1 MYPALRRSLYIF
13 IAIAAFSLIV
23 FVGQTGLAQVS
34 ATVTNSSFELP
45 TTSTSTSTVQSWA
58 GTGATVN
65 LSTISSLFTNPSAF
79 SGSQVVRV
87 TGGNADITQVTPLV
101 VAQPG
106 GVYTLRVT
114 TGSANNSTSSKGYS
128 LEFMIDMT
136 RVASQSFTIPAGT
149 VREDV
154 FSWTAPSDVLHQALK
169 IRLRNAVFTG
179 QTYFDNVRFTIPAD
193 TTRPTA
199 TLQSPQIVEGATSLN
214 LRINYAD
221 NVAVDTTSIG
231 TGDIIVT
238 GPRSFSQTLPLI
250 SNGLVNSALVR
261 PFYRITPPGGS
272 WDISDNG
279 TYTVAL
285 QANQIKDT
293 SNNFALA
300 TTLGTFTVN
309 LADTAPPT
317 AILSN
322 APNVSTAGG
331 TDHTFTVTYTDNIA
345 VNVATLDSND
355 IQVTGANSFSQ
366 AARFVT
372 VNLSSNG
379 TPRTATYSITAPGG
393 TWDAKDNGT
402 YTVALQANQVKDT
415 SNIAAA
421 AAALGSF
428 TVDVP
433 APASQSYS
441 SERCAVT
448 EHSGTRS
455 LQLVRDR
462 QNRLY
467 MLGLLCGDRVQVAY
481 TGRPHRVR
489 IRPNA
494 CGLLQFWRAT
504 RFNPY
509 LNNRL
514 TIYLAP
520 PYEHSTVEI
529 TPNSVASA
537 PTDSQP
543 CSGTQVNESLPWQT
557 LSSGVRAVQIVNT
570 SWVRNVAYP
579 RDTQMLF
586 VDGLAAQ
593 ANLQIGSFLEATNH
607 TAHVRFAWSNQCG
620 MVRFVNNRTFD
631 NVRHLAVNPYW
642 YLNGSSQ
649 GYFNFASL
657 PLRPALTCR
666 GGVLYNTETRQ
677 PY

>member
-221 NVAVDTTSIG
+221 NVAVDATSIG

-250 SNGLVNSALVR
+250 STGLVNSALVR

-300 TTLGTFTVN
+300 KTLGTFTVN

-345 VNVATLDSND
+345 INVATLDSND

-393 TWDAKDNGT
+393 TWDVKDNGT
-402 YTVALQANQVKDT
+402 YTVALQANQVQDT

-448 EHSGTRS
+448 EYSGTRS

>member
-154 FSWTAPSDVLHQALK
+154 FSWTAPSNVLRQALK
-169 IRLRNAVFTG
+169 IRLRNGVSTG
-179 QTYFDNVRFTIPAD
+179 QTYFDNVRLTIPAD

-199 TLQSPQIVEGATSLN
+199 AAVMPQIVSGAASSDF
-214 LRINYAD
+214 RVHYSD
-221 NVAVDTTSIG
+221 NVAVDASSVG
-231 TGDIIVT
+231 TGDIVVI
-238 GPRSFSQTLPLI
+238 GPNGFSQTMSMVSTGLI
-250 SNGLVNSALVR
+250 NGTFVR

-285 QANQIKDT
+285 QANQVKDT

-300 TTLGTFTVN
+300 ATVGTFTVN
-309 LADTAPPT
+309 IADTVPPT
-317 AILSN
+317 SILST
-322 APNVSTAGG
+322 APNISTAGG
-331 TDHTFTVTYTDNIA
+331 IDQTFTVTYTDNVAINIA
-345 VNVATLDSND
+345 TIDSND
-355 IQVTGANSFSQ
+355 IQVTGANNFSQ

-448 EHSGTRS
+448 EYSGTRS